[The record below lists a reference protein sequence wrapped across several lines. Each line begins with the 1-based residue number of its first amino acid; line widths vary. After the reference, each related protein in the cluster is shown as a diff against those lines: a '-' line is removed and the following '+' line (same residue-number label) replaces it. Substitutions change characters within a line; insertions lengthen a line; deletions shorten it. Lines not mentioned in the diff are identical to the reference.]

1 MNERQKRSDEETAK
15 AVARGVNI
23 LAVRG
28 HALARHYMRHKH
40 VPDRVIDR
48 VLGDPARR
56 RKPSPA
62 ELLSEAITPSGS
74 APRE

>member
-1 MNERQKRSDEETAK
+1 
-15 AVARGVNI
+15 
-23 LAVRG
+23 VRG